1 MQHTHDVK
9 AHTACQPMVSNHP
22 ETIAAEVNSRA
33 QPTKPMPHSSHDSI
47 TIRNPPYTYL
57 HLILLTSTPA
67 SSSQP
72 PLDLLTAR
80 TYLTSALSQY
90 LGLTGT
96 AIPIDFLNVEG
107 QSVWIRVP
115 REDGVAL
122 VGALSQWVGKEGD
135 VSWRVKAKGEWLGSV
150 VAGNGDH
157 LFEP

>member
-1 MQHTHDVK
+1 M
-9 AHTACQPMVSNHP
+9 ASNHP
-22 ETIAAEVNSRA
+22 EIVAAGVNNRA
-33 QPTKPMPHSSHDSI
+33 QLTEPMSHSVHHSL

-57 HLILLTSTPA
+57 NLILLTSTP
-67 SSSQP
+67 SSLSQP

-96 AIPIDFLNVEG
+96 AIPIDFLKVEG
-107 QSVWIRVP
+107 RSAWIRVP
-115 REDGVAL
+115 REDSVAL
-122 VGALSQWVGKEGD
+122 VGAISQWVGKEGG

-157 LFEP
+157 LFKP